1 MGFVGGKNST
11 FFCSPFKVIFFNISF
26 QFLLSV
32 GKIQALLVFCLGYA
46 FGKNQMC
53 LNVRL
58 AFYNEAQRS
67 SISVVRDFDAIRCRS
82 TAKFIRSKNAQLYSF
97 NPHHAYTM
105 LAIRA
110 SFLSLLK
117 SMNTGI

>member
-26 QFLLSV
+26 QFLSSV

-67 SISVVRDFDAIRCRS
+67 SVDFVWELPPALS
-82 TAKFIRSKNAQLYSF
+82 SLESKVS
-97 NPHHAYTM
+97 
-105 LAIRA
+105 
-110 SFLSLLK
+110 K
-117 SMNTGI
+117 SEEPCKRNQP